1 MSEDNDYASSLMP
14 RLSIV
19 IELINVL
26 DVQIFRPVKTSLRAL
41 SHRWT
46 SENPGKT
53 LTKFSMIRE
62 VARPAFE
69 AALSRTETIRKG
81 FQVTGIYPFNPSAGN
96 RDKLKAGNIFQSS
109 STSTSTQSKTV
120 VADPVFLDDSD
131 GLQQTLQLGSD
142 DVVQHVPHGL
152 APGGQSTTGTPEL
165 LAEIVTSSAQEIP
178 PLYSVLLA
186 SAPINSPADTVAPTE
201 GNLPEFTTLKAETLE
216 ERIQK
221 LKRFEIVLLTP
232 TQIGEFERNFQAGAR
247 FEFSNYLWK
256 SWLQIKLA
264 TIGSE
269 KEAFDDFLQ
278 SKIPQNIPK
287 RITTRKV
294 NQPVG
299 PDRIDPNSAS
309 YIEIFKKRQEDEN
322 LKEEKKKETAQKK
335 LEREVVKKIKKEK
348 ASEKEKAK
356 EPVKKRDEKEEAKEP
371 VKRRAEKEKATE
383 PVKKRGRPRKV
394 AEDTPPEESLAE
406 IFSKLRKKR
415 KS

>member
-1 MSEDNDYASSLMP
+1 M
-14 RLSIV
+14 
-19 IELINVL
+19 
-26 DVQIFRPVKTSLRAL
+26 
-41 SHRWT
+41 
-46 SENPGKT
+46 
-53 LTKFSMIRE
+53 
-62 VARPAFE
+62 
-69 AALSRTETIRKG
+69 
-81 FQVTGIYPFNPSAGN
+81 
-96 RDKLKAGNIFQSS
+96 
-109 STSTSTQSKTV
+109 
-120 VADPVFLDDSD
+120 
-131 GLQQTLQLGSD
+131 
-142 DVVQHVPHGL
+142 
-152 APGGQSTTGTPEL
+152 
-165 LAEIVTSSAQEIP
+165 
-178 PLYSVLLA
+178 
-186 SAPINSPADTVAPTE
+186 
-201 GNLPEFTTLKAETLE
+201 E

-221 LKRFEIVLLTP
+221 LQRFELVLLTP
-232 TQIGEFERNFQAGAR
+232 IQIGDFERNFKAGVR

-348 ASEKEKAK
+348 VSEKEKAK